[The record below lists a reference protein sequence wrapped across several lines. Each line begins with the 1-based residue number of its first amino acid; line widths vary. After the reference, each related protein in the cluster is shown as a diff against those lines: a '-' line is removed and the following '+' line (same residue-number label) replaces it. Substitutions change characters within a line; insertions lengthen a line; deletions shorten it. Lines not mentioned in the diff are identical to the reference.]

1 MKCSSGYWS
10 PEVEDLAGAETAML
24 ELVAERTRLADGLT
38 ILDLGCGWGSF
49 ALWAAQRY
57 PSSRVVAVSNSPS
70 ETAFIDAR
78 AAEREIVNLTTH
90 TADISNFEPDQ
101 SFDRIISIEV
111 LEHLQNYESL
121 LRRLRSWLLPGGRL
135 FVHLV
140 CHRKFSYRFE
150 DDGPGNWMGRGL
162 FAAGIMPASDTLPA
176 FQTDLRLERQW
187 HVNGRHYCST
197 ARAWLNN
204 LDANRVAATAALAGG
219 SDEIKRDELDRR
231 VQRWRIFLMACEE
244 MFGFADC
251 AEWEVCHYLF
261 ASRLDALERR
271 DPGEVRRG
279 VTGRGLL
286 RFRGV
291 RQRLLPDD
299 LHALAS
305 TDRAAWLKDRWKL
318 PPREPVRGRAW
329 SKGWRWS
336 SPGVRAARPHA
347 APLGAAPRGCGPPA
361 RAPKRIPPLR

>member
-1 MKCSSGYWS
+1 MPDVGVRVWIRRLLRQRLREAAHRPQHRKAVDDLRHGAISPSSALANAPRHEVPAAFFQAVLGPRMKCSSSYWS

-49 ALWAAQRY
+49 ALWAAERY
-57 PSSRVVAVSNSPS
+57 PSSRIVAVSNSPS

-90 TADISNFEPDQ
+90 TADISNFEPGQ

-111 LEHLQNYESL
+111 FEHLQSYESL

-150 DDGPGNWMGRGL
+150 DDGPGNWMGREF
-162 FAAGIMPASDTLPA
+162 FAAGFMPASDTLPA

-187 HVNGRHYCST
+187 HVNGRHYRST

-204 LDANRVAATAALAGG
+204 LDANRVAAAAALAGG
-219 SDEIKRDELDRR
+219 SDEIKRAELDRR

-261 ASRLDALERR
+261 ASRLDALSAEI
-271 DPGEVRRG
+271 
-279 VTGRGLL
+279 
-286 RFRGV
+286 
-291 RQRLLPDD
+291 
-299 LHALAS
+299 
-305 TDRAAWLKDRWKL
+305 
-318 PPREPVRGRAW
+318 
-329 SKGWRWS
+329 
-336 SPGVRAARPHA
+336 
-347 APLGAAPRGCGPPA
+347 PA
-361 RAPKRIPPLR
+361 RFDAA